1 MAYYYINSNYQD
13 YPVNYPYYNQPYYS
27 DHHSNHNYYSSSSY
41 DDQYGY
47 GGYSNEQYPR
57 YDQNHYHN
65 TQFHSNTYRHIP
77 SQSLIV
83 YQYTSAYDHSESSP
97 KQGSN
102 FIDPISTTGFAVSY
116 SNAQTDP
123 KTDLGFEEYNPEP
136 FQGGYDMSETYGK
149 PLPPSEEICYPPSKS
164 DPTPPPPSPYGK
176 GKHNLDTPPLKD
188 QEKTLEDDE
197 DQASELDED
206 EEDDHDGSEDDDDD
220 GEEEEQEEEEEGNHG
235 VLIAP
240 PLPGKEDQ
248 SIDQGGTKPANG
260 NHGGSIA
267 PPLPGKEDQSI
278 DQGSEKPA
286 NGSFVNEQ
294 AREEEDASKA
304 EQEEEEEQQQQQE
317 KRVHKIPPGYALEA
331 LDLCEGVFGG
341 YFPCLRKRNQGNAGD
356 QEGSSGTVTA
366 GNEDADGDCWKTT
379 MDYLFGDPD
388 PYARAMP
395 DPIYGYQRYY
405 PQQPICGQVEYG
417 GGNYTWSDNPSY
429 YGHNGGGTTG
439 DISRT

>member
-1 MAYYYINSNYQD
+1 MAYYYINSYDQD

-47 GGYSNEQYPR
+47 GGYSNEQYPIR
-57 YDQNHYHN
+57 YDQNHYYN
-65 TQFHSNTYRHIP
+65 TQFHSNPYQHIP
-77 SQSLIV
+77 SQSLIA
-83 YQYTSAYDHSESSP
+83 YQYASAYDHSESSP
-97 KQGSN
+97 KKGSN
-102 FIDPISTTGFAVSY
+102 FIDPISTTGFVVSY
-116 SNAQTDP
+116 SNADTDP

-149 PLPPSEEICYPPSKS
+149 PLPPSAEICYPPSKS

-176 GKHNLDTPPLKD
+176 GEHNLDTPPVKD
-188 QEKTLEDDE
+188 QQKTLEDDE

-220 GEEEEQEEEEEGNHG
+220 GEEEELEEEENYG

-248 SIDQGGTKPANG
+248 STDQGGTKPANG

-267 PPLPGKEDQSI
+267 PPLPGKKEQSI
-278 DQGSEKPA
+278 DQGGEKSA
-286 NGSFVNEQ
+286 NGSFVDEQ
-294 AREEEDASKA
+294 AREEE
-304 EQEEEEEQQQQQE
+304 EEEEDQEQEHE
-317 KRVHKIPPGYALEA
+317 KRDYNWDEGRVEEKEPVRKIPPGYALEA

-356 QEGSSGTVTA
+356 QEDSSSTVST
-366 GNEDADGDCWKTT
+366 GNDDANGDCWKTT
-379 MDYLFGDPD
+379 MNYLFGDPD

-405 PQQPICGQVEYG
+405 PQQPISGQVEYG
-417 GGNYTWSDNPSY
+417 GDYHTRSDNPSY
-429 YGHNGGGTTG
+429 YGYNGGGYY
-439 DISRT
+439 